1 MKRTLKATL
10 RYSILL
16 VCILLISA
24 CAAKLVDLDRS
35 LPKLNLSEEQQKV
48 VRPKMEAIK
57 EIVDEYSAEKEQVE
71 EELSS
76 MRSSMVRGGKDTS
89 SDSDRTGGG
98 SNLRNM
104 LTEFRKKREAY
115 LSAISIH
122 IEDIKAVL
130 NEEQLAA
137 FEKME
142 RPELEMPDMPMG
154 RRGGRGGDRGGERG
168 GMGGRGG
175 GRRGGG
181 MF

>member
-10 RYSILL
+10 RYFILL
-16 VCILLISA
+16 VCTLLISA
-24 CAAKLVDLDRS
+24 CAAKLVDLDKS
-35 LPKLNLSEEQQKV
+35 LPKLNLSEEQQEV
-48 VRPKMEAIK
+48 VGPKMEAIK
-57 EIVDEYSAEKEQVE
+57 EIADEYSAEKEQIE
-71 EELSS
+71 EELNS
-76 MRSSMVRGGKDTS
+76 MRSSMMRGGRDTS
-89 SDSDRTGGG
+89 SDSDKTGGG

-115 LSAISIH
+115 VSAISIH

-130 NEEQLAA
+130 NEEQLAD
-137 FEKME
+137 FEKMKM
-142 RPELEMPDMPMG
+142 PELEMPEMPQRG
-154 RRGGRGGDRGGERG
+154 NRGGGRG

>member
-10 RYSILL
+10 RYFILL
-16 VCILLISA
+16 VYTLLISA
-24 CAAKLVDLDRS
+24 CAAKLVDLDKS
-35 LPKLNLSEEQQKV
+35 LPKLDLSEEQQEV

-57 EIVDEYSAEKEQVE
+57 EIVDEYSAEKEQIE

-76 MRSSMVRGGKDTS
+76 MRSSMMRGGRDTS
-89 SDSDRTGGG
+89 SDSDKTGGG

-130 NEEQLAA
+130 NEKQLAE
-137 FEKME
+137 FEKMKM
-142 RPELEMPDMPMG
+142 PELEMPEMPQ
-154 RRGGRGGDRGGERG
+154 RGGRGGGRG